1 MTNIDHKIVMAEA
14 DKMTA
19 TAGVKVKGNKKYLMV
34 KDRVEIFRRHY
45 GLNLGIDTT
54 VLHIDENVVRVQA
67 KIIDA
72 NNKVIGSGLAEEVRA
87 SSHITKTSAVEVC
100 ESSAIGRALSS
111 IGLHGGEYASAEEMI
126 SAVQQ
131 QKEFN
136 NPQEYIKAELAEN
149 DKKMEETLQDDLDKI
164 QETFPKSKIVEK
176 ETAARDHDPIDDFH
190 PQHNWSAW
198 FEIQMATIVKFQYKA
213 ELKKYFDKNK
223 NLYAEYKAE
232 DPNKCKVLM
241 GLINKKNKELE
252 I

>member
-1 MTNIDHKIVMAEA
+1 MIDVDHKQVMAEA
-14 DKMTA
+14 DKRTA
-19 TAGVKVKGNKKYLMV
+19 TAGVNVKGNKKYLMV

-72 NNKVIGSGLAEEVRA
+72 NNKVIGSGLAEEVRS

-111 IGLHGGEYASAEEMI
+111 IGLHGGEYASAEEMY
-126 SAVQQ
+126 SAVKQQ
-131 QKEFN
+131 
-136 NPQEYIKAELAEN
+136 
-149 DKKMEETLQDDLDKI
+149 DKVEDTLEDDLVKI
-164 QETFPKSKIVEK
+164 KETFPDSDIVEK
-176 ETAARDHDPIDDFH
+176 EPTARDHDPIDDFH
-190 PQHNWSAW
+190 PKQNWSAW
-198 FEIQMATIVKFQYKA
+198 FEIQMSTIVKFKYKA

-223 NLYAEYKAE
+223 DLFTEYKRE
-232 DPNKCKVLM
+232 DAKKCGILM
-241 GLINKKNKELE
+241 DLFNKKNKELE

>member
-1 MTNIDHKIVMAEA
+1 MTNIDHKQVMAEA

-19 TAGVKVKGNKKYLMV
+19 SAGVKVKGNKKYLMV

-72 NNKVIGSGLAEEVRA
+72 NNKVIGSGLAEEVR
-87 SSHITKTSAVEVC
+87 SSSQITKTSAVEVC

-111 IGLHGGEYASAEEMI
+111 IGLHGGEYASAEEMM

-131 QKEFN
+131 QDKEKN
-136 NPQEYIKAELAEN
+136 
-149 DKKMEETLQDDLDKI
+149 TLQDDFDKI
-164 QETFPKSKIVEK
+164 QETFPKSKIIEK
-176 ETAARDHDPIDDFH
+176 EPTTRDHDPIDDFH
-190 PQHNWSAW
+190 PQHNWTAW
-198 FEIQMATIVKFQYKA
+198 FDIQMSTIKKFQYKA

-232 DPNKCKVLM
+232 DPDKCKVLM
-241 GLINKKNKELE
+241 GLMNLKNKELE